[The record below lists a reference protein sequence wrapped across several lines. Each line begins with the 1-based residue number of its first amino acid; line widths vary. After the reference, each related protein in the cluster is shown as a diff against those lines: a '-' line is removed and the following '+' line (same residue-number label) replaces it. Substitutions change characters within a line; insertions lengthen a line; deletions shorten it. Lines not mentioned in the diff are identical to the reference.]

1 MFSGADGPQV
11 DFQKIQCARP
21 GVTTALHN
29 GNLRA
34 SVSDTPGDKMQ
45 EYAVVSFSDL
55 NKMSAVRGR
64 NRQRRGSTA
73 IPHYG
78 LPPGH
83 YRFYRLGPIL
93 DAPAD
98 SRVSVLRQLKNNAVA
113 IASIFIALAGFAY
126 TTWRDETSEANRNFR
141 VAAFES
147 LKQLNELQLITNAA
161 HYKMDRMQGD
171 PILGWSRVVMF
182 DDLAVLLP
190 PPAVNDAAK
199 LHATW
204 ESNWQGLGHDQ
215 DHADMITDAISQSR
229 EHIAETLKRLK

>member
-1 MFSGADGPQV
+1 
-11 DFQKIQCARP
+11 
-21 GVTTALHN
+21 
-29 GNLRA
+29 
-34 SVSDTPGDKMQ
+34 MQ
-45 EYAVVSFSDL
+45 EYAIVSL
-55 NKMSAVRGR
+55 AEVNKTSAAGGR
-64 NRQRRGSTA
+64 NRRRRGGA
-73 IPHYG
+73 ARQHCG

-83 YRFYRLGPIL
+83 YGLYRLGPI
-93 DAPAD
+93 PEPSTD
-98 SRVSVLRQLKNNAVA
+98 SKVSAWRQLKNNAVA
-113 IASIFIALAGFAY
+113 IASIFIALSGFAY

-190 PPAVNDAAK
+190 PPAVDDAAR

-204 ESNWQGLGHDQ
+204 EANWEGLGHDQ